1 MCHSNVDKEYVCSLL
16 SPQNMCVMHAIG
28 NVARSEY
35 SVPQVQKVQNP
46 SWPVPIQVSPETK
59 AHSLPQIN
67 NGSC

>member
-16 SPQNMCVMHAIG
+16 SSEYVCDACDREC
-28 NVARSEY
+28 RSEY

-46 SWPVPIQVSPETK
+46 SWPAPIQVSPETK